1 MPPAV
6 LEYEASL
13 PSLDGCCREE
23 RNAPIWRGRSD
34 SRDPGAETLVFRG
47 DGPVGSGGSHPY
59 RARQLKNG
67 KQSMTEAARRPL
79 ILVVDDVE
87 EDRVYLC
94 TIVES
99 AGYEV
104 RCANDAEAGLKE
116 ARRGQ
121 PSLVIMDVQMPGL
134 SGLEATRRLKSD
146 PLTARMP
153 VIIVTGYDMNR
164 KEAREA
170 RYDGFLKKPVVHEE
184 LTTLIERLLSPPS
197 AG

>member
-1 MPPAV
+1 MA
-6 LEYEASL
+6 
-13 PSLDGCCREE
+13 
-23 RNAPIWRGRSD
+23 N
-34 SRDPGAETLVFRG
+34 
-47 DGPVGSGGSHPY
+47 
-59 RARQLKNG
+59 
-67 KQSMTEAARRPL
+67 SMTEAARRPL

-94 TIVES
+94 AIVEW

-104 RCANDAEAGLKE
+104 RSATDAEEGLKE

-121 PSLVIMDVQMPGL
+121 PALVIMDVKMPGI

-153 VIIVTGYDMNR
+153 VVIVTGHDMDR

-170 RYDGFLKKPVVHEE
+170 RHDAFLKK
-184 LTTLIERLLSPPS
+184 
-197 AG
+197 